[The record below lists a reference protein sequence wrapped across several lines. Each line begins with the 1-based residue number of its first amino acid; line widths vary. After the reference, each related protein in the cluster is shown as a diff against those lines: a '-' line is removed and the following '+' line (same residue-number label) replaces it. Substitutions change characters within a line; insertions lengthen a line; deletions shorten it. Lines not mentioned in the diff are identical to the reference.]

1 VAYPA
6 YLREK
11 ARRLRREQRL
21 TIDELAECLALSR
34 TTAYL
39 WVRDLPLERAGRQN
53 RGQRLGNA
61 AMQAK
66 YRRLREQA
74 YVEGRRTFA
83 ALAEDPLFRDFVTLY
98 IAEGYKRSRNSL
110 ALGNSAPAAV
120 VLANRWF
127 GRLSTHERGYGL
139 QYHADQDTE
148 ELRRFWGRTLD
159 IDGSTIHLVRK
170 SNSGQLAGRR
180 WRSRHGVL
188 TVRVHDTLLRARL
201 QAWIDSL
208 QDQWLISA
216 KSGV

>member
-1 VAYPA
+1 MEFGLHESFPIYAGGLGVLAGDFV
-6 YLREK
+6 K
-11 ARRLRREQRL
+11 AAH
-21 TIDELAECLALSR
+21 DLALP
-34 TTAYL
+34 
-39 WVRDLPLERAGRQN
+39 VVGV
-53 RGQRLGNA
+53 G
-61 AMQAK
+61 
-66 YRRLREQA
+66 LR
-74 YVEGRRTFA
+74 
-83 ALAEDPLFRDFVTLY
+83 
-98 IAEGYKRSRNSL
+98 
-110 ALGNSAPAAV
+110 
-120 VLANRWF
+120 W
-127 GRLSTHERGYGL
+127 ERGYGL